1 MSVLR
6 LDGVSLVRSSR
17 TVLDKV
23 DVQFAAGK
31 LTAVIGPNGAGK
43 STMLQV
49 AAGLLKPDAGT
60 ASLDGADVA
69 AMSRQALAR
78 RRAYLPQ
85 RPVVDWPI
93 SVERVVALG
102 LLPQLPTFGGLPAE
116 LAPAIERA
124 LTECDVG
131 DLRDRSATTLSGGEL
146 ARVMLA
152 RAIVGD
158 PALLIVDEPTADL
171 DPRHGIDAARRL
183 RARADA
189 GCTVVMAIHD
199 LDLAMRFADEI
210 VAIRDGAVRA
220 AGQIGEVM
228 TEAVLADLY
237 DVRVRIARDIDGA
250 SVRFLD

>member
-1 MSVLR
+1 MSALH
-6 LDGVSLVRSSR
+6 LDGVSLARSGR
-17 TVLDKV
+17 TVLDTV
-23 DVQFAAGK
+23 DVRFAAGK

-49 AAGLLKPDAGT
+49 AAGLLTPDAGT
-60 ASLDGADVA
+60 ATLDGHDVA
-69 AMSRQALAR
+69 TMSRQALAR

-93 SVERVVALG
+93 AVERVVALG
-102 LLPQLPTFGGLPAE
+102 LLPQLPAFGGLPAA

-124 LTECDVG
+124 LTECDVV
-131 DLRDRSATTLSGGEL
+131 DLRYRSATTLSGGEL

-158 PALLIVDEPTADL
+158 PALLIIDEPTADL

-199 LDLAMRFADEI
+199 LDLAIRFADEV
-210 VAIRDGAVRA
+210 VAIRNGVVLAYGPIA
-220 AGQIGEVM
+220 EVM
-228 TEAVLADLY
+228 TETVLAALY
-237 DVRVRIARDIDGA
+237 DVRVRVARDADGV